1 MKNKMISEEL
11 IDKVL
16 AGEASAAEAE
26 EVSSWLATD
35 EGQWFLSSH
44 MDCML
49 LADQPDL
56 DRGGLVPTYDMYEAI
71 QKRIRKRSRAM
82 AFLQYGLA
90 AALLFL
96 LFVFIGG
103 RYGLYP
109 SDTLSEENTYVSRG
123 KQMSVLFADG
133 SKAIVNAGSHLSYPK
148 RFGFSKRVVTL
159 DGEAYF
165 DIARNPMRPFIIRI
179 GDAEVRVFGT
189 QFNVKA
195 YPEEETVT
203 VGLES
208 GKVSFRSGDSIDVDL
223 TPGEMLSYNK
233 SSQNY
238 SVEKLDDITML
249 SAWKTDILCLD
260 DTPLDEITAILS
272 RLFDVDFQVTD
283 ERCLRY
289 SCTLITPST
298 DLTQILD
305 EIALITPIRFEKKG
319 HVVAVLPD

>member
-1 MKNKMISEEL
+1 
-11 IDKVL
+11 
-16 AGEASAAEAE
+16 
-26 EVSSWLATD
+26 
-35 EGQWFLSSH
+35 
-44 MDCML
+44 
-49 LADQPDL
+49 
-56 DRGGLVPTYDMYEAI
+56 
-71 QKRIRKRSRAM
+71 
-82 AFLQYGLA
+82 
-90 AALLFL
+90 
-96 LFVFIGG
+96 
-103 RYGLYP
+103 
-109 SDTLSEENTYVSRG
+109 
-123 KQMSVLFADG
+123 
-133 SKAIVNAGSHLSYPK
+133 
-148 RFGFSKRVVTL
+148 
-159 DGEAYF
+159 
-165 DIARNPMRPFIIRI
+165 MRPFIIRI